1 VQEEEKLRLVC
12 QDTKCGTRNTFG
24 RFEFFAWNPC
34 QKFSHILIETGLG
47 ATNRSGFA
55 QTNATIGRLEP
66 FKTVNLA
73 VKK

>member
-1 VQEEEKLRLVC
+1 MTPMWYPPQACSLILL
-12 QDTKCGTRNTFG
+12 
-24 RFEFFAWNPC
+24 EF
-34 QKFSHILIETGLG
+34 IGLG
-47 ATNRSGFA
+47 AFHLANGHLAA

>member
-1 VQEEEKLRLVC
+1 MVAGIKSESPAGLN
-12 QDTKCGTRNTFG
+12 RNSQTV
-24 RFEFFAWNPC
+24 AALP
-34 QKFSHILIETGLG
+34 
-47 ATNRSGFA
+47 